1 MQQHVRP
8 MRRLSVAEGA
18 FVPLCQRH
26 QVSATGPVVQ
36 TASDTASG
44 AVGRRHRRGPA
55 RGGSRVRLSPS
66 L

>member
-55 RGGSRVRLSPS
+55 
-66 L
+66 